1 MSNGPIVYI
10 VDDDISVRKA
20 LSFLL
25 VSAGM
30 NVRLYESAN
39 AFLQEVKDLSRCCI
53 VTDVRM
59 PGIDGIEFIR
69 RLNKTGYN
77 VPVIVMTGHADVP
90 LAVEAMKAGAM
101 DFLEKPFRDDRLLE
115 VVRFALL
122 CDEQSV
128 QKSQELAKT
137 QARLQGLS
145 QRERQ
150 VLDGL
155 VAGKANK
162 TIAHELNISPRTVE
176 IHRANVMAK
185 MEAKNLS
192 DLIRMA
198 LFLEAKSPE

>member
-1 MSNGPIVYI
+1 MSSGPIVYV
-10 VDDDISVRKA
+10 VDDDIAVRKA

-30 NVRLYESAN
+30 NVRLYESAT
-39 AFLQEVKDLSRCCI
+39 AFLQEVKDLRRCCI

-59 PGIDGIEFIR
+59 PGIDGVEFLR
-69 RLNKTGYN
+69 RINKNGYN
-77 VPVIVMTGHADVP
+77 VPVIIMTGHADVS
-90 LAVEAMKAGAM
+90 LAVEAMKAGAI

-128 QKSQELAKT
+128 QKSQKLVQT

-155 VAGKANK
+155 VDGKANK
-162 TIAHELNISPRTVE
+162 TIAQELNISPRTVE

-192 DLIRMA
+192 ELIRMA
-198 LFLEAKSPE
+198 LFLEATTDE